1 MLASWLTSRFSS
13 SMSTETAIGS
23 TQGIF
28 RPSTRTE
35 IGMNRRDDLRA
46 TEESI
51 RRDTARVEAIEDEKE
66 SLDPSDPRVAELA
79 DHVERT
85 TAGLHD
91 KAVAERELSEPT

>member
-1 MLASWLTSRFSS
+1 M
-13 SMSTETAIGS
+13 AIGS
-23 TQGIF
+23 TQEIV
-28 RPSTRTE
+28 RPSTSTE
-35 IGMNRRDDLRA
+35 ISMNRRDDLRA

-51 RRDTARVEAIEDEKE
+51 RRDTDRVEAIEDEKE

-79 DHVERT
+79 DQVERT